1 MSRPV
6 RLLLVDDDPHAAKAL
21 AVALSEAPAELVLAR
36 DGQEALDEL
45 AREPVAVIVT
55 DQFMPFLNGL
65 DLLKIVADRWPLT
78 RRILVSGDFG
88 DPSVQGAVQA
98 GLAEAVFP
106 KPFDVPALRQAVGS
120 ALSRAGDVATP
131 PPAPEPALPV
141 AGPPQTP
148 LKVWASRP
156 HSDRERKRS

>member
-1 MSRPV
+1 MSPPA
-6 RLLLVDDDPHAAKAL
+6 RLLLVDDDPYAAKAL
-21 AVALSEAPAELVLAR
+21 AVALSDVPAELILAR

-45 AREPVAVIVT
+45 AREPVQLIVT

-65 DLLKIVADRWPLT
+65 DLLKIVVERWPRT

-106 KPFDVPALRQAVGS
+106 KPFDVPALRKAVRG
-120 ALSRAGDVATP
+120 ALSHPG
-131 PPAPEPALPV
+131 EPALAAASATRGHPV
-141 AGPPQTP
+141 
-148 LKVWASRP
+148 KVTRRRSAS
-156 HSDRERKRS
+156 